1 MGILI
6 FWSFIGTGVCGQLD
20 NFSRYTM
27 VLAAF
32 SSVQC
37 HRGTMYT
44 ITLVL
49 TSVSTSWYVIWDNL
63 KSITFYYFIID
74 QWGIQHDM
82 TSQKVKGVQ
91 ISPVWS
97 CRWNGHLFVL
107 YRPKQNPKRDDNS
120 EEWNP
125 PFSLASQMT
134 VFVFDRHYLRYSL
147 NKLL

>member
-1 MGILI
+1 MILHALVIYTIIQQSIDFTTPGHYKVSLQNATFSDVARTQEMSKTPVKKNQQPFMGILI

-32 SSVQC
+32 SSVLC
-37 HRGTMYT
+37 HRGTMYTIMYT

-74 QWGIQHDM
+74 QWGI
-82 TSQKVKGVQ
+82 
-91 ISPVWS
+91 
-97 CRWNGHLFVL
+97 
-107 YRPKQNPKRDDNS
+107 
-120 EEWNP
+120 
-125 PFSLASQMT
+125 
-134 VFVFDRHYLRYSL
+134 
-147 NKLL
+147 